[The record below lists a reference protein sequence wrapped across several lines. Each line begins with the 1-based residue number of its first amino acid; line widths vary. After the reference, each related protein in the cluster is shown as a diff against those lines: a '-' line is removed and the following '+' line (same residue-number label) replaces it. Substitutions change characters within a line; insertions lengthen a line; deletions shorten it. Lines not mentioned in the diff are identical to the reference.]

1 MCCAAASLRLGCV
14 LVTEWRPCCQ
24 MDPRSAVPKSTAQ
37 NLLIYQYCY
46 QNPCGHDMIF
56 DKSYLYLSIMSFP
69 HGFWHSAW
77 AICENIRHGLN
88 GNSPRELRCRG
99 RLRCCFWEAYS
110 AAFAL
115 AHWIP
120 NSPNLCLA
128 AERKIRSKRTPP
140 LGG

>member
-1 MCCAAASLRLGCV
+1 
-14 LVTEWRPCCQ
+14 
-24 MDPRSAVPKSTAQ
+24 
-37 NLLIYQYCY
+37 
-46 QNPCGHDMIF
+46 MIF
-56 DKSYLYLSIMSFP
+56 DKSYLYLSIMSFS
-69 HGFWHSAW
+69 HGFWHFAW
-77 AICENIRHGLN
+77 AIFSENIRHGLN

-140 LGG
+140 AVDEDPI